1 VFLEVR
7 LARILLVDDD
17 ADVRKLA
24 KRILEKDGHMVMVI
38 DNGLSALDELN
49 KNPYDLLISDA
60 SMPQYSGFDLIRAL
74 RRQPKHKDLIVA
86 MLTGRR
92 EKTDIQNA
100 IELGVKEYIV
110 KPIDPPV
117 LVAKVHNLVA
127 HTRESELVVQKEI
140 KANLEAR
147 LESHLKI
154 TKIGLI
160 GFKAI
165 TNIPLNAGM
174 EMYLN
179 VDDFASD
186 SMPRVKIIHCT
197 IDPENANQFFLQGE
211 FMDLDDELKNE
222 ISNYIQQNLEAA

>member
-1 VFLEVR
+1 M
-7 LARILLVDDD
+7 ARIILVDDD

-24 KRILEKDGHMVMVI
+24 KRILEKDGHTVMVI
-38 DNGLSALDELN
+38 DNGLSALDEIN
-49 KNPYDLLISDA
+49 KNTYDLLISDA

-92 EKTDIQNA
+92 EKTDIQTA

-117 LVAKVHNLVA
+117 LVTKVQNLVS
-127 HTRESELVVQKEI
+127 HTKEPGITLKDHI

-147 LESHLKI
+147 LESHLQI
-154 TKIGLI
+154 TKIGLM

-165 TNIPLNAGM
+165 TNIPMNAGM

-179 VDDFASD
+179 VDDFECD
-186 SMPRVKIIHCT
+186 SMPKVRIIHCT
-197 IDPENANQFFLQGE
+197 IDPENANQYFLQGE
-211 FMDLDDELKNE
+211 FIDLDEEMKKE
-222 ISNYIQQNLEAA
+222 IADYIQENLEAA